1 MKFVLLYEE
10 DLIIHADS
18 DYFLEKKHRS
28 NAMPYESKNSL
39 VLKREPFQMTAEEE
53 SFLLKVIPV
62 FGSFTGS
69 CNSKCLMRIDD
80 LRV

>member
-18 DYFLEKKHRS
+18 DYFPEKKHRS

-39 VLKREPFQMTAEEE
+39 ILKREPFHMTAEEE
-53 SFLLKVIPV
+53 SFLLKVIP
-62 FGSFTGS
+62 
-69 CNSKCLMRIDD
+69 RI
-80 LRV
+80 R